1 MEPID
6 TRRVEEILT
15 KCHSVL
21 PPSLKELPTILKR
34 HPTLTVFALIFTI
47 ISALP
52 LFVFIGFAVGS
63 FLFLLIAFLL
73 VEGTLLA
80 FGSCVLISA
89 LFFATVA
96 ALGISVTVCIVGFMF
111 SNWGQFIKESGEYI
125 DAQLAKYL
133 TSSEKT

>member
-21 PPSLKELPTILKR
+21 PPSLKELPTTLKR

-133 TSSEKT
+133 TSSAKT